1 MHGIRLRP
9 YCILHGVEDFR
20 EAVFCDLVR
29 FRFAVI
35 VIDMNAFESEMIM
48 SIVSELYM
56 YM

>member
-1 MHGIRLRP
+1 MHGIRIRP

-35 VIDMNAFESEMIM
+35 VIDMNAFESE
-48 SIVSELYM
+48 
-56 YM
+56 